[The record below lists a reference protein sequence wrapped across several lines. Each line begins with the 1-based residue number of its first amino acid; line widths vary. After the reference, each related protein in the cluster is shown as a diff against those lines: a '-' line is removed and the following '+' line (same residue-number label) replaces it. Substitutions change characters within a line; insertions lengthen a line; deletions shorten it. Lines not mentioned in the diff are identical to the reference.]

1 MHKPLNKPRVEQIYR
16 KGFTATVDHEKKL
29 IEVEFTQVSK
39 RVFTNAS
46 RLIEHF
52 AKKGYENI

>member
-1 MHKPLNKPRVEQIYR
+1 MKASPKQRVEQIYR
-16 KGFTATVDHEKKL
+16 KGFVATVDHENKL
-29 IEVEFTQVSK
+29 VTVEFKQVSQ

-52 AKKGYENI
+52 AQKGYENI